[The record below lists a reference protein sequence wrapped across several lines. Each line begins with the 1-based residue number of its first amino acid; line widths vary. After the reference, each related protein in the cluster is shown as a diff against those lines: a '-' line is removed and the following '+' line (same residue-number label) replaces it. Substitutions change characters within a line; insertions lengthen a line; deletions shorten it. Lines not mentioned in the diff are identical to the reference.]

1 MTSYLTDL
9 MDRSCAI
16 IKEAFLTLSPP
27 KTVDAVP
34 MFFHAQEAF
43 PYFTHRVVGLPI
55 DHSDGNENEQSPQP
69 RLVIRGVMG
78 HITGAYK
85 GENESNIYTW
95 IPLLTRAFANRKWFQ
110 SAAHPTAPDLL
121 MYSEVVDG
129 GGFRAFDNTGFASV
143 IQVGFEIAIACTF
156 TEYVDQVY
164 TGEA

>member
-1 MTSYLTDL
+1 MVSYLNDL
-9 MDRSCAI
+9 LNRAVAI
-16 IKEAFLTLSPP
+16 EKAAFLSLPTPRRI
-27 KTVDAVP
+27 DAVP
-34 MFFHAQEAF
+34 RFYHVQEAT
-43 PYFTHRVVGLPI
+43 PYITNRITGLPI
-55 DHSDGNENEQSPQP
+55 DHSDNSESEEFPQP
-69 RLVIRGVMG
+69 RLILRCVVG

-85 GENESNIYTW
+85 GENEENVYEW
-95 IPLLTRAFANRKWFQ
+95 IPLLVNYFANRKWFQ

-143 IQVGFEIAIACTF
+143 IQVGFEITIACTF